1 VLNGF
6 FSARSI
12 LIMTLKIF
20 LDDKSF
26 HCLKESIP
34 PGSRSKSI
42 IEKAVHLDLFGS
54 NAVLSCEEAEARNLL
69 LYAGHCPGVI
79 ASIHNAFRAAGLT
92 FTTPDISGEGLASP
106 LRRQRLSQ
114 HPLMS
119 YRGHRTW
126 PPEWTWLSGTY
137 NRHPD
142 GEAGM
147 LEDVRLSAVNDSAI
161 LLTMS
166 YGGGRYISQLTF
178 DDPNFCHEICEL
190 LKHHYGWLIRNIGEL
205 DVP

>member
-1 VLNGF
+1 
-6 FSARSI
+6 
-12 LIMTLKIF
+12 M
-20 LDDKSF
+20 
-26 HCLKESIP
+26 
-34 PGSRSKSI
+34 
-42 IEKAVHLDLFGS
+42 
-54 NAVLSCEEAEARNLL
+54 
-69 LYAGHCPGVI
+69 
-79 ASIHNAFRAAGLT
+79 T

-161 LLTMS
+161 LLSRTVEVTTSPNCHLMIQIFVVRYAS
-166 YGGGRYISQLTF
+166 Y
-178 DDPNFCHEICEL
+178 
-190 LKHHYGWLIRNIGEL
+190 
-205 DVP
+205 